1 MTSKTGERKRRLEEA
16 LYETP
21 FLEKRGDVKET
32 RRQECGTMGVDKNGL
47 DVCHLGKRR
56 EGGEDLEYWVKR
68 LGTTGVDLAEHQL
81 LELVVQRQDTST
93 GNTTEN
99 VGTGT
104 LEEGLDTFSLD
115 DLRTG
120 VHHVLV
126 VDLGTRGHHH
136 TTTDGVERVG
146 SETGTGGDS
155 PTETEG
161 GEEVALKR
169 TNEDNGLDR
178 VVHSE
183 VETTVDDD
191 TNDGRDETTVE
202 TGDTIRSEGLPVDVD
217 QTVELT
223 GSTTLGGTLGV
234 VGETGTGVVE
244 GVDEEK
250 GRSTGGTTRGD
261 VTSEPLGVTL
271 RLLETEQGLEVVL
284 EGKVQSLGGEVTEHV
299 GGVTTPEGSETLVP
313 VGPAEAVTDTLVR
326 VGETT
331 LLDHLVLVL
340 DEELDSLNGGSS
352 GLGDSGRDTT
362 HHEVDGEG
370 PQVLWLL
377 VGNLGHF
384 GDLDRNLSFF
394 WCLGVRYYVL
404 LERRRRDDEIY
415 KEEKKEGKEW

>member
-1 MTSKTGERKRRLEEA
+1 VEYGFRRLRRCVNYLGRGEGRA
-16 LYETP
+16 GAIGLGCG
-21 FLEKRGDVKET
+21 EKCLCAT
-32 RRQECGTMGVDKNGL
+32 R
-47 DVCHLGKRR
+47 
-56 EGGEDLEYWVKR
+56 
-68 LGTTGVDLAEHQL
+68 VDLAEHQL

-93 GNTTEN
+93 GNTTED
-99 VGTGT
+99 VSTGT
-104 LEEGLDTFSLD
+104 LEEGPDTLGLD

-146 SETGTGGDS
+146 SETSTGGDS

-169 TNEDNGLDR
+169 TDEDNGLDR

-183 VETTVDDD
+183 VETTVDND

-223 GSTTLGGTLGV
+223 GSTTLAGSLGV

-244 GVDEEK
+244 GVDEEE
-250 GRSTGGTTRGD
+250 GRGTGGTTGSN

-271 RLLETEQGLEVVL
+271 GLLETEQGLEVVL

-299 GGVTTPEGSETLVP
+299 GGVTTPQGSETLVP
-313 VGPAEAVTDTLVR
+313 VGPGEAVTDTLVR
-326 VGETT
+326 VGKTT

-340 DEELDSLNGGSS
+340 DEELDTLNGGSS
-352 GLGDSGRDTT
+352 GLGDSGGDTT

-370 PQVLWLL
+370 PEVLWLL
-377 VGNLGHF
+377 VDNLRHF
-384 GDLDRNLSFF
+384 GSF
-394 WCLGVRYYVL
+394 G
-404 LERRRRDDEIY
+404 
-415 KEEKKEGKEW
+415 